1 MATVNTNQMVQAQ
14 QFGNVPFGN
23 VSALPFNL
31 TVNASGVA
39 TNTDQTTAVQIADII
54 RLGILP
60 AGMTLQDVQNTISVA
75 MSGSTTASLGFL
87 YKDGVD
93 VASPYAQDAAYFYAG
108 LSTASTGVS
117 RKTGVKAPMVLPKD
131 AYLVLTNAGAA
142 YAQAGVIDIV
152 VQGIHTGNVAGALS
166 SMQNP

>member
-1 MATVNTNQMVQAQ
+1 MATVNSYAMTQQK
-14 QFGNVPFGN
+14 QFGNTPYGN
-23 VSALPFNL
+23 LSALPYNL

-39 TNTDQTTAVQIADII
+39 VNTDQATAVQIADVI

-60 AGMTLQDVQNTISVA
+60 AGMTLMDALIIISTA
-75 MSGSTTASLGFL
+75 LSASTTCSIGFL

-93 VASPYAQDAAYFYAG
+93 VTAVPQDTAFFCTG
-108 LSTASTGVS
+108 LATSSTGVS
-117 RKTGVKAPMVLPKD
+117 RKTGVKAPVVLPKD

-142 YAQAGVIDIV
+142 YAQAGQIDVI
-152 VQGIHTGNVAGALS
+152 VQGIHTGDVAGSLA